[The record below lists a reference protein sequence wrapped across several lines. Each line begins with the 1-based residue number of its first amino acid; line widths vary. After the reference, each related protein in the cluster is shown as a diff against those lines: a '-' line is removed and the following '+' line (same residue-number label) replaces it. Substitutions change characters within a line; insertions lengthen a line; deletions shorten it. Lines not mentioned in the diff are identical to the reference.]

1 MTLPRL
7 EAMGEYWYNHPP
19 VHLMLRQFF
28 GLGEKSQAP
37 SDGESGDLDE
47 LVGMFAAGWPGMV
60 IKDTSTDG

>member
-1 MTLPRL
+1 
-7 EAMGEYWYNHPP
+7 MGAYWYNHPP

-28 GLGEKSQAP
+28 GLGEKSE

-47 LVGMFAAGWPGMV
+47 LVGMFAAGSPGMV